1 MSARIYYLRQ
11 IAAGK
16 VRGTD
21 AMSQVNFFMLP
32 EDESEFV
39 RMLEARGDTR
49 LFPMRALDM
58 PVEVYSC
65 GVVLLNRDLGWP
77 AHVDAIE
84 QKAPTRATTTLDLF
98 KDAHIEW
105 ARSYRD
111 RKTLFSGRIYAKVG
125 WLATPAA
132 NQTYRRWYDA
142 LARWIRQRYDR
153 QDGWWVS
160 PRAKA
165 WWQEGNLLSFG
176 GRSEGRAF
184 GREAES

>member
-1 MSARIYYLRQ
+1 
-11 IAAGK
+11 
-16 VRGTD
+16 
-21 AMSQVNFFMLP
+21 MSQVNFFKLP

-49 LFPMRALDM
+49 PFPMRA
-58 PVEVYSC
+58 
-65 GVVLLNRDLGWP
+65 
-77 AHVDAIE
+77 
-84 QKAPTRATTTLDLF
+84 
-98 KDAHIEW
+98 
-105 ARSYRD
+105 
-111 RKTLFSGRIYAKVG
+111 
-125 WLATPAA
+125 LATPAA

-142 LARWIRQRYDR
+142 LARWIWQRYGR